1 MSSLLCCTGCR
12 RPSPDL
18 PNVRYVSSS
27 NDNSRGLLP
36 RSHLPRSTGT
46 IDSTGS
52 EDRHELRRIFDS
64 SQEQPEEKGPS
75 ARQGYLSGST
85 GTRGRQRS
93 STRRLQDVLRKR
105 LSRDSGFSAKS
116 SKRKSKVNL
125 SEEDIERRK
134 ELKRALHRRL
144 RDELLKD
151 QAASQGGYDP
161 DAEII
166 PTPKVTKSRSG
177 GVIQISPKGLSD
189 IMRRLESSQSESGLQ
204 DLYSMRKVD
213 PDTGKRIGY
222 EHTNASK
229 VTSVW
234 EDDMPCS
241 ESNPVDASDE
251 LKQILSSPKTRGIEV
266 VQSTPTS
273 NSTSRP
279 SLLER
284 SDTVIHAPFSG
295 GPLPKRH
302 STTVNP
308 EVPVKPSSPDILP
321 LRMPSITDSVQR
333 DWRLSLTAS
342 CEGSVPNATYEGF
355 GRNADIISNITSRP
369 SYPED
374 WRVEAT
380 DLLDSF
386 GRWKGLAN
394 DDAKKSM
401 ASRGHRHS
409 CDPAIEERD
418 FGGVDGENDHR
429 TTSASANV
437 SEEKDTQGKYER
449 KDSLHWQETSIP
461 MASKTL
467 VSAISLPQLPN
478 IARHSRNKSSGN
490 YSMTYSVGGR
500 RARYSS
506 SSGYGAP
513 IMNRSVTVDNAS
525 SVYTLP
531 ADSYASSPRSSI
543 GHLGNFP
550 DRLKHLQAS
559 DSGPTPIYQGGKQ
572 LETDSG
578 CLGHYSREASHSRR
592 GTIDTTSF
600 QSSTDSFRARE
611 LAAAARIVPKPR
623 TLTKPKTSRF
633 KEELVDETAK
643 AKSLGRKSM
652 LGKGFGR
659 KGNFRSYDG
668 SEEWYSTG
676 KRQGYGFAFVPEEGE
691 SAASIWERALKDH
704 AQEIAVT
711 PGKRPGSVSQ
721 AFGRRSIRGRIG
733 GTKGKNKPSGGLR
746 SISTPSH
753 SQGLK
758 VDTQGNRIG
767 QNVVTPEKRTGRG
780 KSSPTKLTP
789 LSWSKF
795 PSHTRAE
802 RSMTPA
808 GTADHVTTHDFAS
821 NLTNDSPKS
830 RSSFFSRRKKSRSMT
845 FGKNVFKSW
854 SKLYK
859 SHSSIDIKNQA
870 RGFRSS
876 TSPGY
881 APESPELEVYNLA
894 SPALHAPAKQQG
906 RSTLSTEVS
915 DGDLTSPQEPDV
927 VITERSAKAWSKL
940 YMDCVKYPND
950 TDTEAGSVANVPVG
964 REREST
970 VTHEGPITSPVM
982 PCHQREVSSNE
993 GSGMRE
999 STVDFQGSLRIT
1011 EVEAK
1016 KRVLEAAEKAW
1027 AA

>member
-1 MSSLLCCTGCR
+1 M
-12 RPSPDL
+12 
-18 PNVRYVSSS
+18 
-27 NDNSRGLLP
+27 
-36 RSHLPRSTGT
+36 
-46 IDSTGS
+46 DSTGS
-52 EDRHELRRIFDS
+52 EDRHELQRIFDS
-64 SQEQPEEKGPS
+64 SQEQSDEKAPS
-75 ARQGYLSGST
+75 SRQGYLSGST

-93 STRRLQDVLRKR
+93 STSRLQDVLRKR
-105 LSRDSGFSAKS
+105 LSKDSGFSAMS
-116 SKRKSKVNL
+116 SKRKSRINL

-151 QAASQGGYDP
+151 QATSQGGYDP

-189 IMRRLESSQSESGLQ
+189 IMRRLESSQSENGLQ
-204 DLYSMRKVD
+204 DLYSVPKVN
-213 PDTGKRIGY
+213 PETGKRIGY

-234 EDDMPCS
+234 EDDIPYS
-241 ESNPVDASDE
+241 ESNPVDAAYE
-251 LKQILSSPKTRGIEV
+251 IKQILSSPKTRGIEV
-266 VQSTPTS
+266 VYSMPTS

-295 GPLPKRH
+295 DSLSKRH
-302 STTVNP
+302 STIVDA
-308 EVPVKPSSPDILP
+308 EVPVKPPSPDILP
-321 LRMPSITDSVQR
+321 LRMPSITDSVQH
-333 DWRLSLTAS
+333 DWRLSLGAS
-342 CEGSVPNATYEGF
+342 REGSVPNATCEGF
-355 GRNADIISNITSRP
+355 VRKADIPSDMTSRP

-374 WRVEAT
+374 WRVEAIG
-380 DLLDSF
+380 LLDSF

-394 DDAKKSM
+394 DDAKKPMVS
-401 ASRGHRHS
+401 SGHRHS
-409 CDPAIEERD
+409 CDPAVEERD

-429 TTSASANV
+429 RMSASV
-437 SEEKDTQGKYER
+437 SIPREKESPGRDER
-449 KDSLHWQETSIP
+449 KESEHDHEPSITL
-461 MASKTL
+461 ASKTL

-478 IARHSRNKSSGN
+478 ITRHSRNKSSGN
-490 YSMTYSVGGR
+490 YSMTYSVGRR

-506 SSGYGAP
+506 SSGYAAP
-513 IMNRSVTVDNAS
+513 VVNRSVTVDNAS
-525 SVYTLP
+525 SVYTFP
-531 ADSYASSPRSSI
+531 GESITSSSRSSI

-550 DRLKHLQAS
+550 DKLKCLQAS
-559 DSGPTPIYQGGKQ
+559 DLERTPIYQGGKQ
-572 LETDSG
+572 LETSSG
-578 CLGHYSREASHSRR
+578 CLGHHSREASHSRR

-633 KEELVDETAK
+633 KEELIDETAK

-704 AQEIAVT
+704 AQETAVT
-711 PGKRPGSVSQ
+711 PGKRLGSLSQ
-721 AFGRRSIRGRIG
+721 AFGRRSMRGRAG
-733 GTKGKNKPSGGLR
+733 GTKVKNKPSGGLR
-746 SISTPSH
+746 SISTPSR

-758 VDTQGNRIG
+758 VDTQENQSG
-767 QNVVTPEKRTGRG
+767 QKPVTPEKKQGGG
-780 KSSPTKLTP
+780 KISPTKSIP
-789 LSWSKF
+789 LSWSKY
-795 PSHTRAE
+795 PSHKRAE

-808 GTADHVTTHDFAS
+808 GKADHVTAYDFAS
-821 NLTNDSPKS
+821 NLTIDSPKS
-830 RSSFFSRRKKSRSMT
+830 RPSFFSRRKKSHSMT

-854 SKLYK
+854 SKVYK

-876 TSPGY
+876 ISPGY
-881 APESPELEVYNLA
+881 EPEFPDLEVYNLA
-894 SPALHAPAKQQG
+894 SPTLHASAKPHE
-906 RSTLSTEVS
+906 RSTLSTEIS
-915 DGDLTSPQEPDV
+915 DVDLTSSQETDA
-927 VITERSAKAWSKL
+927 VITERSAKAWSRL

-950 TDTEAGSVANVPVG
+950 TDTEAGSVANIAVE
-964 REREST
+964 RERETT
-970 VTHEGPITSPVM
+970 VTREGTVTAVVKSS
-982 PCHQREVSSNE
+982 HQREASSNG

-999 STVDFQGSLRIT
+999 STVDFQRSLRIT

-1016 KRVLEAAEKAW
+1016 KNVLEAAERAW
-1027 AA
+1027 VG